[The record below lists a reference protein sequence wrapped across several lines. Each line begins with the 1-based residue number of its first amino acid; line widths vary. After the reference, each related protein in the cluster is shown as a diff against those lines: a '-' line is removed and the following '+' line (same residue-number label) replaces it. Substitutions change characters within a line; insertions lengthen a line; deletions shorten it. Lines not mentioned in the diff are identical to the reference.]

1 MNPGFGERACTR
13 LLCRPHMYN
22 CVSFPAR
29 FHTAEIRYLQG
40 LLWLVCDIAF
50 PDALV
55 RRIPRKYAGIEQE
68 IRDCDGAIEQAVRRQ
83 VLSLRNWMSA
93 SALCFR
99 LHWHTRHIW

>member
-50 PDALV
+50 PGALV
-55 RRIPRKYAGIEQE
+55 RRIPRKYAGIEPE
-68 IRDCDGAIEQAVRRQ
+68 IRDCDGARGLTVRRQ
-83 VLSLRNWMSA
+83 ALSRRNWMSA
-93 SALCFR
+93 SARFFHHH
-99 LHWHTRHIW
+99 LHMRHI